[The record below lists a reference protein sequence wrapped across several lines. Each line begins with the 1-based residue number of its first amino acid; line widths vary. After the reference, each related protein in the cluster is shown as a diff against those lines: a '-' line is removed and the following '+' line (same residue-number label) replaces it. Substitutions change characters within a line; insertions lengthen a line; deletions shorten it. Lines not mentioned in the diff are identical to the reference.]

1 MKRYTRLLSLSLA
14 LGLAFILSCQAAFAD
29 CEGALSEGNNEV
41 AAEADS
47 GSLLEDDAAG
57 ATEKNATSASAA
69 SDISAKESET
79 TESAVAADP
88 DSAPTH
94 EAYVDIVNHWAH
106 EDIAYVINKGY
117 MTAVATSGA
126 AIDLTSGDAINF
138 TTGAAIDLTSGAAI
152 DLTTGEEVGETSG
165 TAIDLT
171 SGDASDI
178 SSSAAIDLT
187 SGAAV
192 DTASTAALYFEPYA
206 GMSRQML
213 VSALYSM
220 AQTYEKDDLVLYGVE
235 DELPFSDI
243 TGNEPYYDAVMW
255 AYHEGIVN
263 GIDGKFCPDVVIDR
277 QSMSVMIFRMIS
289 VLGVELET
297 DWSIGL
303 EYTDLEDISDWAV
316 DAIAYT
322 NAIGLMSGNPDGSFA
337 PRREL
342 TRAEAAVIIK
352 RLDERMPESEDA
364 ATEDDSA
371 LVATDAAITTA
382 KMQEQRAAAASGV
395 AAKSSAVTVT
405 TSALSA
411 TATAAAATDFA
422 ASQM

>member
-57 ATEKNATSASAA
+57 AAEKSDTSASAA
-69 SDISAKESET
+69 SDISAKETKT
-79 TESAVAADP
+79 TESAFAADP

-94 EAYVDIVNHWAH
+94 EAYADIVNHWAH

-126 AIDLTSGDAINF
+126 AIDLTSGAALSDTSDAALS
-138 TTGAAIDLTSGAAI
+138 TTSGASV

-165 TAIDLT
+165 T
-171 SGDASDI
+171 
-178 SSSAAIDLT
+178 AIDLT

-213 VSALYSM
+213 VTALYSM

-382 KMQEQRAAAASGV
+382 KMQEQQAAATSGV
-395 AAKSSAVTVT
+395 AAKSSAVTAT